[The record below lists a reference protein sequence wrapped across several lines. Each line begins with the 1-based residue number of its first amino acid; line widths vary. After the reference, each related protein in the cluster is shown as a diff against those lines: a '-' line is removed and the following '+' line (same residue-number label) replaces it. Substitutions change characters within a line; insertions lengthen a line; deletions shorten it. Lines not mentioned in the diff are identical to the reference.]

1 VAQTADVKILIL
13 NLTFPPDNVSTAH
26 IVGRLSREF
35 VERGHEVVVLT
46 STPHYHAEDIG
57 SGAITLRPLVGR
69 FVLQSGSH
77 GLTAYH
83 VWMPDKNR
91 PLGWRLISWL
101 WFHFATLL
109 LGLFVGRDASVIFT
123 ASPPLTMGCEARL
136 LGLWHRIPFVYNVQE
151 VHPDVAIALGAV
163 KRPSYI
169 RWLRRLEDW
178 VYSRARYVT
187 VIGSGMRS
195 NLVAKGVPE
204 DKLVTITNFVDA
216 AELPIR
222 PRDNRFAVEHNL
234 VNRFVVSYAGNL
246 GVPMGLTTVLAAAK
260 LLTSCPEI
268 AFVLIGDGSAAA
280 ELRRYATE
288 HRVTNVTFLPFQPY
302 GAVPDIYAA
311 SDISLVAQAEG
322 TSLFGLPSKIYRI
335 MACGRAILGICD
347 LSSEVAET
355 IRRAD
360 CGTVVAP
367 NDPAA
372 VASAIKSAYDN
383 QVSWNEKG
391 RRGRQ
396 FVIEHFSADKVAD
409 EYTALLARAASRS

>member
-26 IVGRLSREF
+26 IVGRLAREF

-46 STPHYHAEDIG
+46 STPHYHPEDVDDPHARLTPVVG
-57 SGAITLRPLVGR
+57 PLVLR
-69 FVLQSGSH
+69 SGDH

-91 PLGWRLISWL
+91 SLGWRLIAWC
-101 WFHFATLL
+101 WFHLATFLF
-109 LGLFVGRDASVIFT
+109 GLVVGRGASVIYT

-136 LGLWHRIPFVYNVQE
+136 LGLWHRIPYVYNVQE

-163 KRPSYI
+163 TRPSFI

-178 VYSRARYVT
+178 VYSRAKFVT

-195 NLVAKGVPE
+195 NLVAKGVSD

-216 AELPIR
+216 DELPIR
-222 PRDNRFAVEHNL
+222 PRNNAFAAAHGL
-234 VNRFVVSYAGNL
+234 VDRFVVSYAGNL

-260 LLTSCPEI
+260 LLGSCTEI

-280 ELRRYATE
+280 DLRRYAAE
-288 HRVTNVTFLPFQPY
+288 QQLTNVTFLPFQPDS
-302 GAVPDIYAA
+302 AVPDIYAT
-311 SDISLVAQAEG
+311 SDISIVAQASG
-322 TSLFGLPSKIYRI
+322 TSLHGLPSKIYRI
-335 MACGRAILGICD
+335 MACGRPIVGICEH
-347 LSSEVAET
+347 SSEVAEL
-355 IRRAD
+355 IRHAD
-360 CGTVVAP
+360 CGVVVAP

-372 VASAIKSAYDN
+372 LAQTIKRAYDDRTA
-383 QVSWNEKG
+383 WNKKG
-391 RRGRQ
+391 AHGRQ
-396 FVIEHFSADKVAD
+396 FVVEEFSVDKVAD
-409 EYTALLARAASRS
+409 EYVMLLTRAAEG

>member
-26 IVGRLSREF
+26 IVGRLAREI

-46 STPHYHAEDIG
+46 STPHYHAEDVDSG
-57 SGAITLRPLVGR
+57 SIKLTPVVGPLVLR
-69 FVLQSGSH
+69 SGSP

-91 PLGWRLISWL
+91 PLGWRLISWF
-101 WFHFATLL
+101 WFHLATLL
-109 LGLFVGRDASVIFT
+109 IGLFVGRRAAVIFT

-163 KRPSYI
+163 RRPSFI

-178 VYSRARYVT
+178 VYSRARFVS

-216 AELPIR
+216 DELPIR
-222 PRDNRFAVEHNL
+222 PRNNPFAVAHHL
-234 VNRFVVSYAGNL
+234 VDRFVVSYAGNL

-260 LLTSCPEI
+260 LLTSCSEI
-268 AFVLIGDGSAAA
+268 VFVLIGDGSAAA
-280 ELRRYATE
+280 ELHRYAAE
-288 HRVTNVTFLPFQPY
+288 HGVTNVNFLPFQPY
-302 GAVPDIYAA
+302 TAVPDIYAT
-311 SDISLVAQAEG
+311 SDVSLVAQAPG
-322 TSLFGLPSKIYRI
+322 TSLHGLPSKIYRI
-335 MACGRAILGICD
+335 MACGRPILGVCE

-355 IRRAD
+355 IRRAE
-360 CGTVVAP
+360 CGTVVPP
-367 NDPAA
+367 NDPTAIA
-372 VASAIKSAYDN
+372 EAIKNAYDN
-383 QVSWNEKG
+383 RVSWNDKG
-391 RRGRQ
+391 GRGRQ
-396 FVIEHFSADKVAD
+396 FVIEQFSVKRVAD
-409 EYTALLARAASRS
+409 EYTALLARAASRP